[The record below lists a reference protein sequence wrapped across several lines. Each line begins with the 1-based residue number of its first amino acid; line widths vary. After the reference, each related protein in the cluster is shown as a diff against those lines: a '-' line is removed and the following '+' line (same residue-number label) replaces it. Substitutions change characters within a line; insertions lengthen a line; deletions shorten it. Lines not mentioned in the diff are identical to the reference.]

1 MRIERIRTDHVRKE
15 LEHGLK
21 HHWWAAH
28 HEYRWRQGKGPCRR
42 PESGDLCRVPPP
54 RPMPA
59 IGRVDS
65 SSGPR
70 DQVLLQQDQIV
81 VATPR
86 SRISRTVLIASS
98 NGFDPAAAAPLER
111 GLPGY
116 TLRLN

>member
-1 MRIERIRTDHVRKE
+1 MSK
-15 LEHGLK
+15 
-21 HHWWAAH
+21 
-28 HEYRWRQGKGPCRR
+28 
-42 PESGDLCRVPPP
+42 PESADWCRVPPP

-81 VATPR
+81 VATLR

-111 GLPGY
+111 GLP
-116 TLRLN
+116 